1 MANHRGGSGNFAED
15 RERHQ
20 KQDVKVA
27 SIAGG
32 ILKMTLSAPQRLAKK
47 GVKTVMVVVKVN
59 ARLALFSLM
68 RC

>member
-1 MANHRGGSGNFAED
+1 MAVLATLLKTVKE
-15 RERHQ
+15 HQ

-32 ILKMTLSAPQRLAKK
+32 ILKMTLSAPQRLVKK
-47 GVKTVMVVVKVN
+47 GVKTVTVVVRVN

-68 RC
+68 WC